1 MQNETKW
8 EEPKQDEEMAA
19 SGSSSF
25 GVSFVLRLIPE
36 WRGRSQVSERII
48 GND

>member
-1 MQNETKW
+1 MQNEAKW

-25 GVSFVLRLIPE
+25 GVSF
-36 WRGRSQVSERII
+36 WCYA
-48 GND
+48 

>member
-19 SGSSSF
+19 SEKLF
-25 GVSFVLRLIPE
+25 I
-36 WRGRSQVSERII
+36 WCII
-48 GND
+48 WCYA